1 MPILHPVAC
10 CPAIRRFRI
19 IIRRHHRIPV
29 AAERLQSMSAED
41 QKDKTKTTVELSA
54 GPAGGGCK
62 DGARAGRVAVSGV
75 VGRIGGILPDGTAV
89 PAAERRSIDTL
100 LNNVHYDAHQC
111 TGDAMQEATFT
122 ELRNHA
128 KDYFDAVEGGDT
140 VRIFRNGKPIAEI
153 VPIRS
158 GIPSWKR
165 QATPLTVKGL
175 SLSREILSDRDD
187 AA

>member
-1 MPILHPVAC
+1 MPDTWRKTMRAI
-10 CPAIRRFRI
+10 PAICLLLASSVG
-19 IIRRHHRIPV
+19 HV
-29 AAERLQSMSAED
+29 
-41 QKDKTKTTVELSA
+41 DK
-54 GPAGGGCK
+54 
-62 DGARAGRVAVSGV
+62 
-75 VGRIGGILPDGTAV
+75 
-89 PAAERRSIDTL
+89 RRSIDTPQT
-100 LNNVHYDAHQC
+100 NGHYDAHQC
-111 TGDAMQEATFT
+111 AGGAMQEATFT

-128 KDYFDAVEGGDT
+128 KDYFDAVERGDT

-165 QATPLTVKGL
+165 HATPLTVKGL